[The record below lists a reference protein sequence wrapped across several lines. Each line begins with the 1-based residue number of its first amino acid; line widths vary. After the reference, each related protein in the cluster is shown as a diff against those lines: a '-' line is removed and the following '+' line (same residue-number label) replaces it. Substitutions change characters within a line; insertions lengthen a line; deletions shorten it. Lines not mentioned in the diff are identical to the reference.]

1 MNKEQYLLGLEDL
14 LHCAYEDIVRCES
27 ISAGDKFLRDT
38 LKKHE
43 VIEDYD
49 MCIIIRDFITAVDI
63 AKTTQKLLVN
73 TQVCLS

>member
-1 MNKEQYLLGLEDL
+1 MDKEQYLLGLEDL
-14 LHCAYEDIVRCES
+14 LHCAYEDILRCKK
-27 ISAGDKFLRDT
+27 ISAGDNFLRNT

-63 AKTTQKLLVN
+63 AKTIQKMLAD
-73 TQVCLS
+73 TQVYLS